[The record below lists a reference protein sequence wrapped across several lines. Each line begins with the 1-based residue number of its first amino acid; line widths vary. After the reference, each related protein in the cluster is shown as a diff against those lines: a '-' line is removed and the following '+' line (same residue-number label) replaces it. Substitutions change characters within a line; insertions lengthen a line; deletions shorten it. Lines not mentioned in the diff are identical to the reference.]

1 MTRIS
6 MQAIILAS
14 GEGQRMRPLTTTT
27 PKPLLKVGRKTFLEH
42 IFASFPDEVTEVI
55 VVTRYLGEQIRAY
68 CSAQFMGRKVIY
80 ADGSPQ
86 GTAYSFL
93 AGAEKLSG
101 DRFLVVYGD
110 EIPNRGDMVA
120 CLSYPLSVLCWNVEN
135 PQGHGVAVLR
145 PDGTIA
151 EIIEKPTDKNLRLLA
166 NGVMVLNK
174 TILSCLPRRGPD
186 GEFFLS
192 DMLNDFVKK
201 ERVVAVK
208 ARRAIGGISTP
219 ADIARAEQ
227 LLRL

>member
-1 MTRIS
+1 
-6 MQAIILAS
+6 MQAVILAS
-14 GEGQRMRPLTTTT
+14 GEGQRMRPLTAAT
-27 PKPLLKVGRKTFLEH
+27 PKPLLKVGGKTFLEH
-42 IFASFPDEVTEVI
+42 IFASFPDEVTEAI
-55 VVTRYLGEQIRAY
+55 IVTRYLGEQIHAY
-68 CSAQFMGRKVIY
+68 CGTQFMGRKIIY
-80 ADGSPQ
+80 ADGSPK

-93 AGAEKLSG
+93 AGAEKLSD

-110 EIPNRGDMVA
+110 EIPSSDDMTA
-120 CLSYPLSVLCWNVEN
+120 CLSHPLSILCWDVEN

-151 EIIEKPTDKNLRLLA
+151 SIIEKPTDKNLRLLA
-166 NGVMVLNK
+166 NGVMVLNR
-174 TILSCLPRRGPD
+174 TILSCLPRKGPD

-192 DMLNDFVKK
+192 DMLNDFVKQ

-219 ADIARAEQ
+219 ADIARAEK